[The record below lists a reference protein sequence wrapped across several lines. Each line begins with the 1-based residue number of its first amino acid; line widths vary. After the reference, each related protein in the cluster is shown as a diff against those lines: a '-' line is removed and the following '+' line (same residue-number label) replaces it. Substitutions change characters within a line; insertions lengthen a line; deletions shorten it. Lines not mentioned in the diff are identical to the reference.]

1 MGEDSWKKRQNKC
14 VNQKDRK
21 INVEKK
27 KLEWMQKGL
36 WNSNDGTKEMP
47 TVTGVGRKGVT

>member
-14 VNQKDRK
+14 GNQKDRK

-27 KLEWMQKGL
+27 RLERMQNLKGRMKVHCKVGGEYGKLADW
-36 WNSNDGTKEMP
+36 
-47 TVTGVGRKGVT
+47 